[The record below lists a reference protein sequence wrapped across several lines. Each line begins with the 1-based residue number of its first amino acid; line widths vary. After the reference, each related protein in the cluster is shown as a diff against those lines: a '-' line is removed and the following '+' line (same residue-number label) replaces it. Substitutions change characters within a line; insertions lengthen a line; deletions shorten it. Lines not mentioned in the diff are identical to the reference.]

1 MLGGQRKLAG
11 CVSRGLH
18 GDIMIMIYDET
29 SVHKNNILF
38 IDVQIINTYLLHNI
52 RVIELIFVI
61 GGDLT

>member
-38 IDVQIINTYLLHNI
+38 IDVQIINTYLLHTI
-52 RVIELIFVI
+52 CVIE
-61 GGDLT
+61 